1 MKPSTQQVILICL
14 LAVVASPRT
23 ALGDAMMVSKA
34 MTASTIAEFYV
45 DRQGIRVEIEV
56 GARDLVAFRNI
67 LPDGAYEKLGYEPCP
82 AADRIRTFFE
92 KDWVIRAD
100 DSPPL
105 VGRVL
110 RLVPKKRI
118 RRDEI
123 TGEPLP
129 VQPEDAEDVL
139 LVELAY
145 SWSNQPKSVS
155 IRPPMREDGR
165 MPAAS
170 VGFVLYH
177 CGVPVNDF
185 RYLGAEW
192 TVDLDWDD
200 PWYSRFRNKNLR
212 RQYDAPLSVFLYVES
227 FEVRKEIVVRPRDLQ
242 QWIDLGL
249 EGKETIPVEAQE
261 ALKQQ
266 VVEFLAERGPVTVD
280 GQFVKGQLDRIHFVR
295 RSLRTTG
302 VVDPPE
308 ELGVNT
314 ATLGVIFVY
323 PIDGLP
329 QEASVAWDLFSPRI
343 QKVPAAAT
351 DEAGGMPMT
360 LTPED
365 PQLRWQNFLTNPTM
379 PVMMAVS
386 SPQAPTISIPV
397 VSGLCFGLALLLL
410 PAGFFRAKKENGT
423 SRRLLL
429 AAAAT
434 IVMGVL
440 CLPYARVS
448 LTSPTS
454 RGPTLD
460 SQQAKE
466 VLHALLYNVYRA
478 FDHRDESLVYDRLE
492 LSIEGDLLTDVYLQ
506 VRGSMELENQGG
518 ARVKVDDVAVLD
530 VVEEGKLK
538 TSGFAYRCRW
548 IAAGSVGHWGH
559 IHRRANQ
566 YDAVITGGPID
577 GVWKIT
583 AIDLREEQ
591 RIDPNAPNKP
601 FETALR

>member
-1 MKPSTQQVILICL
+1 
-14 LAVVASPRT
+14 
-23 ALGDAMMVSKA
+23 
-34 MTASTIAEFYV
+34 
-45 DRQGIRVEIEV
+45 
-56 GARDLVAFRNI
+56 
-67 LPDGAYEKLGYEPCP
+67 
-82 AADRIRTFFE
+82 
-92 KDWVIRAD
+92 
-100 DSPPL
+100 
-105 VGRVL
+105 
-110 RLVPKKRI
+110 
-118 RRDEI
+118 
-123 TGEPLP
+123 
-129 VQPEDAEDVL
+129 
-139 LVELAY
+139 
-145 SWSNQPKSVS
+145 
-155 IRPPMREDGR
+155 
-165 MPAAS
+165 
-170 VGFVLYH
+170 
-177 CGVPVNDF
+177 
-185 RYLGAEW
+185 
-192 TVDLDWDD
+192 VDLDWDD

-227 FEVRKEIVVRPRDLQ
+227 FEVRKEIIVRPKDLQ

-249 EGKETIPVEAQE
+249 EGKETIPVDGQE

-266 VVEFLAERGPVTVD
+266 VVKFLSERGPVTLD
-280 GQFVKGQLDRIHFVR
+280 GQAVKGQLDRIHFVR

-308 ELGVNT
+308 ELDVNT

-329 QEASVAWDLFSPRI
+329 QEASVAWDLFSPTI

-360 LTPED
+360 LTAED
-365 PQLRWQNFLTNPTM
+365 PHLRWQNFLTNPTM

-397 VSGLCFGLALLLL
+397 ISGLCFGLALLLL
-410 PAGFFRAKKENGT
+410 PVGLFRAKKESGT
-423 SRRLLL
+423 SNRLLL

-434 IVMGVL
+434 IVMGAL
-440 CLPYARVS
+440 CLPYARAS

-460 SQQAKE
+460 SEQAKE

-478 FDHRDESLVYDRLE
+478 FDHRDESLVYDRLA
-492 LSIEGDLLTDVYLQ
+492 LSISGDLLSDVYLQ
-506 VRGSMELENQGG
+506 VRRSMELENQGG

-530 VVEEGKLK
+530 VVQKGELV

-566 YDAVITGGPID
+566 YDAVITVEPVD

-583 AIDLREEQ
+583 TLDLSEQ
-591 RIDPNAPNKP
+591 QRVDPNAPNKP
-601 FETALR
+601 IETAPR